1 MNPSQNTKT
10 YTLAL
15 LLHMVNAGVS
25 VPIWIWAID
34 AYLGLTP
41 MISGAISS
49 QWMHWADLFYHQH
62 RMAHLP
68 KVGLTSFR
76 QLLD

>member
-1 MNPSQNTKT
+1 M
-10 YTLAL
+10 
-15 LLHMVNAGVS
+15 MNAGVS
-25 VPIWIWAID
+25 VPVWIWAID

-41 MISGAISS
+41 MISGAISR

-68 KVGLTSFR
+68 KVYSILV
-76 QLLD
+76 LDLILRIVYM

>member
-1 MNPSQNTKT
+1 MNNLQNTKT

-15 LLHMVNAGVS
+15 LLHMMNAGVS
-25 VPIWIWAID
+25 VPVWIWAID

-41 MISGAISS
+41 MISGAISR

-68 KVGLTSFR
+68 KVNHMH
-76 QLLD
+76 QN